1 MATEPQTKTAKQ
13 RAPDLFDVLYG
24 DAPVVVARADSLQPL
39 QALCHEEDDV
49 VPTLLTARYR
59 LRGGS
64 VFGNVLVALASDLQ
78 AVTLGGPG
86 PTLGDLLPAPGPDWM
101 WEELAKGAQ
110 WPPSP
115 LTDGPVSVEWVRA
128 LRGAIASALPTHRR
142 LLLLCELEGEPD
154 PLPEWAAISAG
165 ELILP
170 RNVTFVVSR
179 APRGWTGPEIEA
191 PQGASGSEEVFTFVE
206 AALSGDQA
214 AEIDRLGVAPLAD
227 GLARLI
233 MLPQTRPLTIG
244 VQAPWG
250 WGKSSFVAFVR
261 EALVR
266 RAPSNSRPT
275 PELDELDRLLAGEPD
290 DEEREPDAAVATR
303 RRAQAERRRELLAE
317 IERRAHKDVICV
329 SFNAWRYEGSE
340 QVWAG
345 LARAITAAM
354 ECTLGWRRRL
364 SSRVGYAYR
373 RRKLEFWVGFVA
385 PLVLALV
392 VAGLAIA
399 LGVADAGD
407 ELSGWTGR
415 IAAVLAP
422 AVAVVLVAW
431 RFLRVIQP
439 VSVQVAG
446 YVQGPEYA
454 AHMGYQNEVIDDL
467 KFLHE
472 RVEGEPRVVV
482 CVDDLDRCSDESIM
496 ETLQAIN
503 LVLGASDFFVVLAID
518 PDMIYR
524 AIARQRGMSD
534 DDEAAE
540 VFAENYLRK
549 IIQLPLVLPERSA
562 DQRFGFV
569 SQLFS
574 PAAQRAYRAEE
585 DQSGERAD
593 EPPPDGGGATPFTF
607 EPAAIVAPRV
617 LVLREVQDTK
627 EELEALHAARE
638 LLNDNPRELKRL
650 VNVHR
655 LVKILLQR
663 PEAPPTPELQR
674 ELVAWLVFCA
684 AKPAE
689 VKELL
694 RRAVESP
701 DEERLVTIGGERL
714 SASDLAP
721 EGTLARAARISL
733 LVHDRRATRPQPAA
747 ESDPAAPPAASP
759 S

>member
-1 MATEPQTKTAKQ
+1 MATEPKTKEGDPLSA
-13 RAPDLFDVLYG
+13 LYG
-24 DAPVVVARADSLQPL
+24 AAPVVVARAETLQPL
-39 QALCHEEDDV
+39 QALCHQVDDV

-59 LRGGS
+59 LRSGP
-64 VFGNVLVALASDLQ
+64 VFGNLLVAFANDVRALAGE
-78 AVTLGGPG
+78 TPT
-86 PTLGDLLPAPGPDWM
+86 PTLGDLLPVAGPDWL
-101 WEELAKGAQ
+101 WADLADGPQ
-110 WPPSP
+110 WPVF
-115 LTDGPVSVEWVRA
+115 DGPGGRVSVEWVQA
-128 LRGAIASALPTHRR
+128 LMAALASGLPPHRR
-142 LLLLCELEGEPD
+142 LVLFCELDGEPG
-154 PLPEWAAISAG
+154 PLPEWMAIAAPDLG
-165 ELILP
+165 LP
-170 RNVTFVVSR
+170 RNVTIVVSD
-179 APRGWTGPEIEA
+179 APRGWTGPEVEA
-191 PQGASGSEEVFTFVE
+191 PQGVPGSEEVFTFVE

-214 AEIDRLGVAPLAD
+214 AEVDRLGVAPLAD

-233 MLPQTRPLTIG
+233 MLPQTRPLTVG

-266 RAPSNSRPT
+266 HAPTNLAPT
-275 PELDELDRLLAGEPD
+275 PELVHLEALDALLGGAVDQDERGS
-290 DEEREPDAAVATR
+290 DAEIAAK
-303 RRAQAERRRELLAE
+303 RRADAEERRRLLQEL
-317 IERRAHKDVICV
+317 ERRAYRDVICV

-354 ECTLGWRRRL
+354 EGTLSGPSRLWSRVVYASRRRRL
-364 SSRVGYAYR
+364 
-373 RRKLEFWVGFVA
+373 EFLVGFVA
-385 PLVLALV
+385 PLVLAILITG
-392 VAGLAIA
+392 VAFA

-407 ELSGWTGR
+407 ELSGWTGG
-415 IAAVLAP
+415 IATVLAP
-422 AVAVVLVAW
+422 AVAVVLVTW

-446 YVQGPEYA
+446 YVQGPDYA

-472 RVEGEPRVVV
+472 RVQGEPRVVV

-524 AIARQRGMSD
+524 AIARQRGISD

-549 IIQLPLVLPERSA
+549 IIQLPLVLPGRSA
-562 DQRFGFV
+562 EQRFGFV

-574 PAAQRAYRAEE
+574 PTAQREFSRAEE
-585 DQSGERAD
+585 ALARPAA
-593 EPPPDGGGATPFTF
+593 EPPPPDDGTPFSF
-607 EPAAIVAPRV
+607 DPAAIIPPHVRI
-617 LVLREVQDTK
+617 LREVQDTK
-627 EELEALHAARE
+627 EELEALHASRD
-638 LLNDNPRELKRL
+638 LLHDNPRELKRL

-663 PEAPPTPELQR
+663 PDAPPTPEQQR
-674 ELVAWLVFCA
+674 QLVAWLVYCA
-684 AKPAE
+684 AKPSE
-689 VKELL
+689 VDDVLA
-694 RRAVESP
+694 RAAADP
-701 DEERLVTIGGERL
+701 DEACVVEVGGERL
-714 SASDLAP
+714 SADDLAP
-721 EGTLARAARISL
+721 DGALARAARISL
-733 LVHDRRATRPQPAA
+733 LVRDRPATRPPTAA
-747 ESDPAAPPAASP
+747 ASGPAAPPAASP

>member
-13 RAPDLFDVLYG
+13 RVPNLFDVLYSG
-24 DAPVVVARADSLQPL
+24 APVVVARSDSLQPL
-39 QALCHEEDDV
+39 QAFCHEEDDV

-59 LRGGS
+59 LRSGP
-64 VFGNVLVALASDLQ
+64 VFGNLLVAFANDVR
-78 AVTLGGPG
+78 AVPG
-86 PTLGDLLPAPGPDWM
+86 AALGDLLPDAAPDSM
-101 WEELAKGAQ
+101 WAELAEAAA
-110 WPPSP
+110 WPPFEAAGGS
-115 LTDGPVSVEWVRA
+115 VSIEWVRE
-128 LRGAIASALPTHRR
+128 LRAAMQSALPSHRR
-142 LLLLCELEGEPD
+142 LVLFCEVESEPG
-154 PLPEWAAISAG
+154 PLPEWMAIAAPEVG
-165 ELILP
+165 LP
-170 RNVTFVVSR
+170 RNVTIVVSD

-191 PQGASGSEEVFTFVE
+191 PQGASGQQEVFTFVE

-214 AEIDRLGVAPLAD
+214 AEVDRLGVAPLAD

-233 MLPQTRPLTIG
+233 MLPQTRPLTVG

-261 EALVR
+261 DALVR
-266 RAPSNSRPT
+266 HAPSNSQPT
-275 PELDELDRLLAGEPD
+275 PELVELEALDSILAGALD
-290 DEEREPDAAVATR
+290 GKERSSDAVVANVR
-303 RRAQAERRRELLAE
+303 RSQAERRRELLAE
-317 IERRAHKDVICV
+317 MERRAYRDVICV

-345 LARAITAAM
+345 LARAITDAM
-354 ECTLGWRRRL
+354 EDTLGRRRRL
-364 SSRVGYAYR
+364 WSRIVYAYR
-373 RRKLEFWVGFVA
+373 RRRLGFLIGFVA
-385 PLVLALV
+385 PLLLAIV
-392 VAGLAIA
+392 VAGMAIA
-399 LGVADAGD
+399 LGFADAGD
-407 ELSGWTGR
+407 ELSGSSGR
-415 IAAVLAP
+415 IAAFLAP
-422 AVAVVLVAW
+422 AIAFGLVAW
-431 RFLRVIQP
+431 RFLSVIQP

-446 YVQGPEYA
+446 YVQGPDYA

-472 RVEGEPRVVV
+472 RVAGEPRIVVF
-482 CVDDLDRCSDESIM
+482 VDDLDRCSDESIM

-524 AIARQRGMSD
+524 AIARQRGISD

-549 IIQLPLVLPERSA
+549 IIQLPLVLPGRSA

-574 PAAQRAYRAEE
+574 PTAQRAYRSEAEE
-585 DQSGERAD
+585 PEEPPA
-593 EPPPDGGGATPFTF
+593 EPPPDDSGSTPFSF
-607 EPAAIVAPRV
+607 EPSAIVPPRV
-617 LVLREVQDTK
+617 QILREVQDTK
-627 EELEALHAARE
+627 EELEALHGARE
-638 LLNDNPRELKRL
+638 LLHDNPRELKRL

-663 PEAPPTPELQR
+663 PEAPPTPEQQR

-684 AKPAE
+684 ARPTE
-689 VKELL
+689 VDDLL
-694 RRAVESP
+694 RQAIESP
-701 DEERLVTIGGERL
+701 DKECLVTVGGERL
-714 SASDLAP
+714 SAQDLAP
-721 EGTLARAARISL
+721 DGTLARAARISL
-733 LVHDRRATRPQPAA
+733 LVRDRPATRRRPAA